1 MSECSDVVC
10 LERVSRVFAGAKAVD
25 DLSLKLKAGE
35 VMGFLGTNGAGKTTT
50 IKMMLGLLA
59 PTSGT
64 VKVLGGDP
72 SDPRVRARIGYMPEV
87 ATYYPYLDARE
98 LLSFYGGICGLDA
111 KTVRKRTD
119 ELLDAVGL
127 ADAAKR
133 PLKTYSKGML
143 QRAGIAQALL
153 NDPDLLVLDEPFTGL
168 DPLARIHFRELL
180 LDLKRRGKTVFFSSH
195 ELGETELLCDR
206 VAIMKKGRCVY
217 QGPVKD
223 LAGDG
228 ADALE
233 KFAASP
239 PFFYD
244 AVLMDIQM
252 PRMTGFEAAEAI
264 RSLEREDAKTVPVI
278 AMSADIFEQSVNRAT
293 QSGMSGYL
301 TKPLDM
307 DVLYRELLRQLR
319 LS

>member
-1 MSECSDVVC
+1 MKSGGAVDIDS
-10 LERVSRVFAGAKAVD
+10 VSRSFGSVKAVD
-25 DLSLKLKAGE
+25 GLSLVLAPGE
-35 VMGFLGTNGAGKTTT
+35 IVGFLGTNGAGKTTT
-50 IKMMLGLLA
+50 IKMTLGLLA

-72 SDPRVRARIGYMPEV
+72 SDPRVRAHIGYMPEV

-111 KTVRKRTD
+111 KTVRRRTD
-119 ELLDAVGL
+119 ELLDVVGL

-206 VAIMKKGRCVY
+206 VAIMKKGHCVY
-217 QGPVKD
+217 QGPVRD

-228 ADALE
+228 AAN
-233 KFAASP
+233 
-239 PFFYD
+239 
-244 AVLMDIQM
+244 
-252 PRMTGFEAAEAI
+252 
-264 RSLEREDAKTVPVI
+264 LERLFLKTLEEAK
-278 AMSADIFEQSVNRAT
+278 
-293 QSGMSGYL
+293 
-301 TKPLDM
+301 
-307 DVLYRELLRQLR
+307 
-319 LS
+319 

>member
-1 MSECSDVVC
+1 MSEGSDIVQ
-10 LERVSRVFAGAKAVD
+10 LEGVTRAFAGTKAVD
-25 DLSLKLKAGE
+25 GLSLKLKAGE

-72 SDPRVRARIGYMPEV
+72 SDPRIRAHVGYMPEV
-87 ATYYPYLDARE
+87 ATYYPYLNARE
-98 LLSFYGGICGLDA
+98 LLAFYGGICGLDA
-111 KTVRKRTD
+111 KAVRSRTD
-119 ELLDAVGL
+119 SLLESVGL

-153 NDPDLLVLDEPFTGL
+153 SDPDLLVLDEPFTGL

-180 LDLKRRGKTVFFSSH
+180 RNLKERGKTIFFSSH

-206 VAIMKKGRCVY
+206 VAIMKKGHCVY

-223 LAGDG
+223 IAGDG
-228 ADALE
+228 A
-233 KFAASP
+233 
-239 PFFYD
+239 
-244 AVLMDIQM
+244 
-252 PRMTGFEAAEAI
+252 TN
-264 RSLEREDAKTVPVI
+264 LERLFLKTLEEAK
-278 AMSADIFEQSVNRAT
+278 
-293 QSGMSGYL
+293 
-301 TKPLDM
+301 
-307 DVLYRELLRQLR
+307 
-319 LS
+319 